1 MNNIIWTP
9 TAWKEYSD
17 EKNIIRIAILCNA
30 YRFLRMRNYKNTKVI
45 SIDMILTSQSV
56 SLFFLVRLTLSENYT
71 IYYVAKI
78 VWIFAVP
85 ASNRI

>member
-1 MNNIIWTP
+1 
-9 TAWKEYSD
+9 
-17 EKNIIRIAILCNA
+17 
-30 YRFLRMRNYKNTKVI
+30 
-45 SIDMILTSQSV
+45 MILTSQSV

-85 ASNRI
+85 ASNRKYSTNAMVGWCCPMPIFIVGEYTSIYKYFSL

>member
-1 MNNIIWTP
+1 MN
-9 TAWKEYSD
+9 
-17 EKNIIRIAILCNA
+17 L
-30 YRFLRMRNYKNTKVI
+30 KVI

-56 SLFFLVRLTLSENYT
+56 SLFSLVRLTLSENYT

>member
-9 TAWKEYSD
+9 AAWKEYSD
-17 EKNIIRIAILCNA
+17 EKNIIWIAILSNA

-56 SLFFLVRLTLSENYT
+56 SLFFIVRLTLSENYT
-71 IYYVAKI
+71 IYYVAKL
-78 VWIFAVP
+78 V
-85 ASNRI
+85 